1 MATKK
6 RTSKKPQSVLP
17 ELLNRAINET
27 LESLTRPIP
36 PGEDGEVAR
45 GYRRALLR
53 DRDRL
58 ESVILWRWRVLIEED
73 DPHHQE
79 AETRFWAAVRE
90 GYDRCNAE
98 LVEVGFNPPGDD
110 IQRWL
115 RLAKVVE
122 TDPEFTNLGE
132 LTEEALTW
140 AERESIRERIR
151 QRVHADVE
159 SSKDARENL
168 PAVTAEEMTILEA
181 LQEEHPMTV
190 GQESLV
196 GVTRLSDKCVR
207 GYLKQLEEESKL
219 VHRPKGPR
227 KGYGLT
233 PLAEALLKGRQS
245 TG

>member
-1 MATKK
+1 MAARK
-6 RTSKKPQSVLP
+6 RTPKKPQTVLP
-17 ELLNRAINET
+17 ELLNKAINET
-27 LESLTRPIP
+27 LESLARPIP
-36 PGEDGEVAR
+36 PGEDGEVAL

-58 ESVILWRWRVLIEED
+58 ESVILWRWRGLMKED
-73 DPHHQE
+73 DPHHQK

-159 SSKDARENL
+159 SSKDALPPLTETQQEAYNL
-168 PAVTAEEMTILEA
+168 IV
-181 LQEEHPMTV
+181 
-190 GQESLV
+190 
-196 GVTRLSDKCVR
+196 D
-207 GYLKQLEEESKL
+207 
-219 VHRPKGPR
+219 KGPKLGKEIISALGISSESSFTSHYVPALKKHGIVNR
-227 KGYGLT
+227 RGLGYYHPDKYT
-233 PLAEALLKGRQS
+233 HPD
-245 TG
+245 